1 MVHDL
6 RHVIPGRAAL
16 RGGEPVIAAGPGPAA
31 PQLGQGQVRGEFPAA
46 VPDRVP
52 GLGGVAGKGDGIP
65 GDLGRVAGAVA
76 GADEHAGL
84 PQPGEEILLA
94 ARRRGGGAD
103 LPSQRDPRC
112 FLQAAPGRLLRF
124 GPRRA
129 AGSRPVTGRGR
140 PQPVPLLRGQ
150 AGIADPVPLVA
161 EPGTAPVLAGQHCDQ
176 VNVVIAVPDRHPAD
190 GLVFLAERASP
201 VRCITSQAI
210 CAHSSSDSVLSSDAA
225 RIEQCHTGR
234 ANPHVPIA
242 ACGWL
247 SSPNSRQKS
256 RLPSSRSGGSSSA
269 GCRQPATMC
278 GSVCSSRR
286 PGPYR

>member
-16 RGGEPVIAAGPGPAA
+16 RGGETVIAAGLVPAA
-31 PQLGQGQVRGEFPAA
+31 PQLGQAQVRGEFPAA

-52 GLGGVAGKGDGIP
+52 GPGGVAGKGDGIP
-65 GDLGRVAGAVA
+65 GELGRIAGAVA
-76 GADEHAGL
+76 GADEHAGP

-94 ARRRGGGAD
+94 AAAAAAVLTCRRSATRGA
-103 LPSQRDPRC
+103 SSR
-112 FLQAAPGRLLRF
+112 
-124 GPRRA
+124 PRRVAFSDSARDGQRA
-129 AGSRPVTGRGR
+129 AVRSPGAVDRSPYRCSAARQASRTRYRSLLSRGR
-140 PQPVPLLRGQ
+140 RPSW
-150 AGIADPVPLVA
+150 
-161 EPGTAPVLAGQHCDQ
+161 
-176 VNVVIAVPDRHPAD
+176 
-190 GLVFLAERASP
+190 RASIATRWMWSSPCRIATQRTALSSSPNGARP

-210 CAHSSSDSVLSSDAA
+210 CAHSSSDSVLSSGAA

-242 ACGWL
+242 ACGWF
-247 SSPNSRQKS
+247 SSPNSRRKS